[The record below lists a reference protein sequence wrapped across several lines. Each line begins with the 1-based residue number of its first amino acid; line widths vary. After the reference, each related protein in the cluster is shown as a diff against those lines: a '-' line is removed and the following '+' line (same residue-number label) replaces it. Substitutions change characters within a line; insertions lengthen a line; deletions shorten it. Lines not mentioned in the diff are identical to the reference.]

1 MENSVLKFIGQLSIP
16 ILLSFN
22 VLLDLSSADLENGS
36 RLTYNFTEYWW
47 PALRVHVANSLIRD
61 YGLGNEEAFDTVFD
75 NFPENGGCWCQGDR
89 SNATKGVPPEDN
101 PYDQICR
108 DFHMCM
114 KCTSFEQVC
123 KDNYGDEFGF
133 VEPENITWI
142 MRVRRIRD
150 TFNYPGFAGRTS
162 VEVDNYNYT
171 TEDMQVF
178 DWQCLQN
185 AQINSCQDYAC
196 QCYENL
202 WYQFTAQ
209 IEEDYFE
216 GSYKYD
222 KECPNAEMP
231 RVPLFGEKR
240 CCGHCPGWYVYQDH
254 WGAQTCCDEVV
265 YGVAEQQCCE
275 GARLIDISGNCAD
288 PFPTFEPPI
297 TIPPAELHDFCEEA
311 NATDVVFLIDGS
323 SSLNNVTEIL

>member
-1 MENSVLKFIGQLSIP
+1 
-16 ILLSFN
+16 
-22 VLLDLSSADLENGS
+22 
-36 RLTYNFTEYWW
+36 
-47 PALRVHVANSLIRD
+47 
-61 YGLGNEEAFDTVFD
+61 
-75 NFPENGGCWCQGDR
+75 
-89 SNATKGVPPEDN
+89 
-101 PYDQICR
+101 
-108 DFHMCM
+108 
-114 KCTSFEQVC
+114 
-123 KDNYGDEFGF
+123 
-133 VEPENITWI
+133 

-216 GSYKYD
+216 GSYRYD

-240 CCGHCPGWYVYQDH
+240 CCGHCQ
-254 WGAQTCCDEVV
+254 ARNSLEITTCFW
-265 YGVAEQQCCE
+265 
-275 GARLIDISGNCAD
+275 LIQHVQN
-288 PFPTFEPPI
+288 PK
-297 TIPPAELHDFCEEA
+297 IPKNPQNFKDF
-311 NATDVVFLIDGS
+311 V
-323 SSLNNVTEIL
+323 